1 MVVRSPKM
9 FHYKTK
15 KETGLLENYTS
26 PPLKLKY
33 KITSDQVAQKQ
44 WHDCVHTVT
53 TGDAGEHNLVS
64 FMSRP
69 SSVQSVSSVA
79 QLCLTLCDPMNR
91 RMPGLLV
98 HHQLPE
104 FTQTHVH

>member
-9 FHYKTK
+9 FHYKTR

-26 PPLKLKY
+26 PPLKLKC

-69 SSVQSVSSVA
+69 SSVQSVSQFSRSVVSDSA
-79 QLCLTLCDPMNR
+79 TP
-91 RMPGLLV
+91 
-98 HHQLPE
+98 
-104 FTQTHVH
+104 

>member
-26 PPLKLKY
+26 PPLKLKC

-69 SSVQSVSSVA
+69 SSVQSLSPTLRPQESQHARPPCPSPTPGVHSDSRPSS
-79 QLCLTLCDPMNR
+79 Q
-91 RMPGLLV
+91 
-98 HHQLPE
+98 
-104 FTQTHVH
+104 